1 MHVNSNI
8 SSTGQ
13 VEKYIGTAYDK
24 MAALYDQLD
33 ALVLLAEAL
42 DNGDLDDLLLLVPE
56 IERVLAAI
64 DGFND
69 IYYGPLV
76 EEPSVKP
83 SGAPSTQGDIYF
95 NTTIDSMY
103 VYTHVG
109 WERQGV
115 VEQTV
120 VSTWDYEVTGAGD
133 EYVIELPNYMAYV
146 IETNNIQIWNDN
158 QVKYTVIDFI
168 EEDALHVRFN
178 SQLTIGDKLF
188 FRVGQV
194 VSNSPRIEE
203 PIFQETMPSLS
214 IYHQGQIWFDTSKA
228 RVFMLYNDGDDGA
241 GLGES
246 KQWVSIAGEEDVI
259 IDNTPIVPNIPQ
271 PEQIRQTFIQVDQP
285 DPTAYS
291 EGAQWLKSDT
301 MELFFLFDDEDP
313 VGELHWVK
321 VST

>member
-1 MHVNSNI
+1 MQVNSNI
-8 SSTGQ
+8 SYTGL
-13 VEKYIGTAYDK
+13 VEKYVGTAYDK
-24 MAALYDQLD
+24 MAALYDRLD
-33 ALVLLAEAL
+33 ELVLLAEAL
-42 DNGDLDDLLLLVPE
+42 VNGELDELLALTPE
-56 IERVLAAI
+56 IEKVLEAI
-64 DGFND
+64 HGFNN
-69 IYYGPLV
+69 IYYGPLF
-76 EEPSVKP
+76 EEPLTKP
-83 SGAPSTQGDIYF
+83 DGTPSMQGDMYF
-95 NTTIDSMY
+95 NTTNSSMH
-103 VYTHVG
+103 VYTHMG

-120 VSTWDYEVTGAGD
+120 VNTWDYVVTGAGD
-133 EYVIELPNYMAYV
+133 EYVVTLPTYMAYV
-146 IETNNIQIWNDN
+146 IDTNSIQVWNDK
-158 QVKYTVIDFI
+158 QVKYTIIDFI

-214 IYHQGQIWFDTSKA
+214 VYHQGQMWFDTSKA
-228 RVFMLYNDGDDGA
+228 RVFMLYDDGDNGG

-259 IDNTPIVPNIPQ
+259 IDNTPIIPTGPA
-271 PEQIRQTFIQVDQP
+271 PEQIRETFIQVDQP
-285 DPTAYS
+285 DPTLYS